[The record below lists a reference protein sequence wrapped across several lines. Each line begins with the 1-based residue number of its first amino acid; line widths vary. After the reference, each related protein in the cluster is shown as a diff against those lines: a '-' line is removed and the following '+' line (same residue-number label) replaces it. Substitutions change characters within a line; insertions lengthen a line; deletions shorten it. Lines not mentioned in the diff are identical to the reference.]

1 MLRPLDGI
9 ISVIRQVLSVEII
22 SKLNMR
28 DVLTLIR

>member
-1 MLRPLDGI
+1 MLRSLDGI